1 MTLGINWGARWRVHV
16 AEEKSERDNHLKE
29 EDRPGKRA
37 EGGAGAGRDGSTA
50 REKSKEERSA
60 EVKRKD
66 ETKRESEG
74 KRGKEAKT
82 SWKEVKRREVPR
94 DEEVR
99 GRGNEEWGEA
109 RRGEVKRE

>member
-16 AEEKSERDNHLKE
+16 AEEKSES
-29 EDRPGKRA
+29 
-37 EGGAGAGRDGSTA
+37 GAGAGRDGSTA